1 MNTLEII
8 LCLIGVYNVFIGFIM
23 QTKNIQSTL
32 VFKIIP
38 LFSGLFVIGYALL
51 TSGFIKI
58 G

>member
-8 LCLIGVYNVFIGFIM
+8 LCAIGVYNVFIGFM
-23 QTKNIQSTL
+23 METENILSTL
-32 VFKIIP
+32 LLKIVP

-51 TSGFIKI
+51 MSGFIKI